1 MILTIVLGCM
11 AAIQFAILLEMHFG
25 KKKNPDDELRIT
37 NWDDIDKDTRMKVYK
52 YLDSKDCSY
61 L

>member
-1 MILTIVLGCM
+1 M